1 MILTS
6 VSGCSMKNVIYKN
19 FIFQIHWVICV
30 IPMLFEKLYKI
41 PGLAGVFITFKDSFS
56 E

>member
-6 VSGCSMKNVIYKN
+6 VSGFSMKNVIYKN
-19 FIFQIHWVICV
+19 FIFQIHWVIC
-30 IPMLFEKLYKI
+30 IMLFDKLHKI